1 MRSPNELKCGNFR
14 SISVVF
20 PGRSL
25 DIYFIAEC
33 HLFVHPTWSW
43 GERLYGIQP
52 WRINPQIIP
61 EGWVRAHFPELLLV
75 MVKCSQRS
83 SWSSFIWQAS
93 IQTVSLLPWLLHWNF
108 RWNQSMCHC
117 IDIAQNYMHNGSGYR
132 YSHSVKKRRQQYWN
146 KLHLLNINKKNVK

>member
-1 MRSPNELKCGNFR
+1 MLPPNKLKCGNFG

-25 DIYFIAEC
+25 DIYLMAEC
-33 HLFVHPTWSW
+33 HIFVHPTWSW

-52 WRINPQIIP
+52 WRIYPQIIP
-61 EGWVRAHFPELLLV
+61 EGWVRTHFPELRLV

-93 IQTVSLLPWLLHWNF
+93 IQTVPLLPWLLHWNF
-108 RWNQSMCHC
+108 KWNQSMCHC
-117 IDIAQNYMHNGSGYR
+117 TESRKSICKPVLVTDYIATAS
-132 YSHSVKKRRQQYWN
+132 KKDTNNIEINSIYWT
-146 KLHLLNINKKNVK
+146 